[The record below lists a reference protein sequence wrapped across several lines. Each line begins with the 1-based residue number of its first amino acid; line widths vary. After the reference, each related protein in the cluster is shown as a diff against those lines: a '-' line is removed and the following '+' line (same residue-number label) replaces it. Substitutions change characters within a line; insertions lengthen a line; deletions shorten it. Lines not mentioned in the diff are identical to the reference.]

1 MDGFDRGREI
11 ARQMRDKEGPYW
23 DRWVAGR
30 RTALERELQQIYVDL
45 GLMTE
50 EGAPIGQAT
59 D

>member
-1 MDGFDRGREI
+1 
-11 ARQMRDKEGPYW
+11 MRDKEGPYW